1 MELPVKI
8 VVRDFPPVFKLLKG
22 IIVSS
27 ISSTIM
33 RKAGLE
39 LGIFSIYVY
48 LGAAYVYPLWLWLF
62 MIFLFI
68 YLDVELGSI
77 WKLSAAWLCHVQL

>member
-1 MELPVKI
+1 MFPTTLMEGKRHTVLELRARRERLFTDGMELPVKI

-48 LGAAYVYPLWLWLF
+48 LGAAYVYTL
-62 MIFLFI
+62 
-68 YLDVELGSI
+68 
-77 WKLSAAWLCHVQL
+77 